1 MDNKEQELKQRA
13 AFLAEALSQLPP
25 DAVTLSALFD
35 LAVSA
40 TIAVTID
47 QSAPR
52 VLFENAMRE
61 YHCSCGTPPPTQ
73 RLRH

>member
-1 MDNKEQELKQRA
+1 MDNKEQELKHRA

-40 TIAVTID
+40 TIAVAFD
-47 QSAPR
+47 PSAAR
-52 VLFENAMRE
+52 LFFENAMRE
-61 YHCSCGTPPPTQ
+61 YHCSCGTTPNQ